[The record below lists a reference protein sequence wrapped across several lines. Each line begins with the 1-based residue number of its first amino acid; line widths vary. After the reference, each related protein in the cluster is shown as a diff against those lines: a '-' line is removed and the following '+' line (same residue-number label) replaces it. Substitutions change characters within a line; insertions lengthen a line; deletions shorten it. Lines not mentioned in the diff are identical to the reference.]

1 MDKRKGL
8 QTLAAFGLVLTVF
21 LCSAQSP
28 ETFLKLKELPK
39 GDTDVIIKTTDDLD
53 LAFKKMA
60 MLVMDY
66 GFTIA
71 NSDKELYFMNTE
83 EASVNDYMFKT
94 RVSIRMK
101 KLDEGTQITLKGT
114 GINGT
119 FNFEAINKH
128 RKDVP
133 NTVFAQLYEIAIG
146 YSGGTV
152 SSGS

>member
-8 QTLAAFGLVLTVF
+8 QALAALGLVLSVF
-21 LCSAQSP
+21 LCAAQSP

-83 EASVNDYMFKT
+83 EASVNDYMFST
-94 RVSIRMK
+94 
-101 KLDEGTQITLKGT
+101 
-114 GINGT
+114 
-119 FNFEAINKH
+119 
-128 RKDVP
+128 
-133 NTVFAQLYEIAIG
+133 
-146 YSGGTV
+146 
-152 SSGS
+152 